1 MVLLGDP
8 GVGKTSLA
16 SLFAE
21 KQDLHEQLGGR
32 SPVGQ
37 ARTEKSFTRGTG
49 LQRTDRQVTYCST
62 HEGIIHTCYEVN
74 GVHLALLRTQ
84 TGQGLEEGYWMKG
97 T

>member
-1 MVLLGDP
+1 MSSWEVGALWDKP
-8 GVGKTSLA
+8 GSG
-16 SLFAE
+16 
-21 KQDLHEQLGGR
+21 H
-32 SPVGQ
+32 
-37 ARTEKSFTRGTG
+37 RTEKPVTGDTG